1 MAGRQLSFFS
11 ASARQAQ
18 PADVEGMLC
27 GPAQITSR
35 GGAARVSVLVPSSS
49 WRAQALV
56 DALSE
61 AGLAAEV
68 APGPAGEASI
78 RTAFEPALLP
88 LAEQWAGAGA
98 KRAPHGLVL
107 DGPRLRFWALAAGT
121 PHPAGYL
128 LALGPNDQAVWPAV
142 GSALAAAGLT
152 GVFVGPRAD
161 GPAYRIT
168 GARRLDRLR
177 ELVGEPPDGVP
188 PENWP

>member
-1 MAGRQLSFFS
+1 
-11 ASARQAQ
+11 
-18 PADVEGMLC
+18 MLC

-35 GGAARVSVLVPSSS
+35 DGAARVSVLVSSS
-49 WRAQALV
+49 WRALALIGE
-56 DALSE
+56 LNE
-61 AGLAAEV
+61 AGLAADM
-68 APGPAGEASI
+68 APAPSGESSI
-78 RTAFEPALLP
+78 RTAFDPALLL
-88 LAEQWAGAGA
+88 LAEQWAGGGA

-121 PHPAGYL
+121 PHVAGYL
-128 LALGPNDQAVWPAV
+128 LALGRGDQPVWPAV

-168 GARRLDRLR
+168 GARRLERLR

-188 PENWP
+188 HEYWP